1 MANSIN
7 SKAKEYYDNDDT
19 GGSLN
24 SNLKDFLV
32 QQGATGKSINTLWR
46 DYAYGEGGTS
56 LNTRLRNLWGT
67 SGSLMKRWKE
77 TLGLTWDEVKAF
89 FNFRDIE
96 PDFLLDGS
104 TSFDGTDDY
113 IDLDAHIGDFSS
125 QTTGTISLWFKT
137 SSDSASMS
145 FISASDWG
153 DASSNFSILCNVK
166 KIQLNIREN
175 GTDTIDA
182 VGSVDYNDNKWH
194 HLAFAVDGSGNKM
207 YIDGSQ
213 IALTYSTGSASTQ
226 S

>member
-1 MANSIN
+1 MADSIN

-24 SNLKDFLV
+24 SNLKDFLI

-104 TSFDGTDDY
+104 TSFDNNDKIDLGTDTFN
-113 IDLDAHIGDFSS
+113 IGKNGYSYSISAWFKAPDQDDNSGIFSS
-125 QTTGTISLWFKT
+125 QTS
-137 SSDSASMS
+137 
-145 FISASDWG
+145 
-153 DASSNFSILCNVK
+153 SSNLFEGKSNNPWSMLLITTPVFSK
-166 KIQLNIREN
+166 FSE
-175 GTDTIDA
+175 D
-182 VGSVDYNDNKWH
+182 S
-194 HLAFAVDGSGNKM
+194 
-207 YIDGSQ
+207 
-213 IALTYSTGSASTQ
+213 
-226 S
+226 

>member
-1 MANSIN
+1 MADSIN

-24 SNLKDFLV
+24 SNLKDFLI

-67 SGSLMKRWKE
+67 SGSLMKRWKD

-113 IDLDAHIGDFSS
+113 IDTGVAFSN
-125 QTTGTISLWFKT
+125 TVHTISGWFKL
-137 SSDSASMS
+137 D
-145 FISASDWG
+145 D
-153 DASSNFSILCNVK
+153 V
-166 KIQLNIREN
+166 
-175 GTDTIDA
+175 
-182 VGSVDYNDNKWH
+182 
-194 HLAFAVDGSGNKM
+194 SGNRTLFCGR
-207 YIDGSQ
+207 DGNDDGIRVLLNTSQ
-213 IALTYSTGSASTQ
+213 ILYQIKSHQIKSFFL
-226 S
+226 

>member
-7 SKAKEYYDNDDT
+7 SKAKEYYDNDDS

-67 SGSLMKRWKE
+67 SGSLMKRWKD

-113 IDLDAHIGDFSS
+113 ISMGNVMPFSS
-125 QTTGTISLWFKT
+125 CGF
-137 SSDSASMS
+137 S
-145 FISASDWG
+145 FGCWVMPKD
-153 DASSNFSILCNVK
+153 
-166 KIQLNIREN
+166 
-175 GTDTIDA
+175 
-182 VGSVDYNDNKWH
+182 
-194 HLAFAVDGSGNKM
+194 SGNGNQMVVSKNNNT
-207 YIDGSQ
+207 DGYRFQ
-213 IALTYSTGSASTQ
+213 ITNSTKTVQAIIEKDNNHASVTVNSTTALQ
-226 S
+226 N